1 MRASKYGRSI
11 PDHVPTATEQK
22 AEAKRN
28 APPSWSLTIGTLA
41 KWCAIVLAAA
51 AIIGAL

>member
-11 PDHVPTATEQK
+11 PDHVPTPTEQRV
-22 AEAKRN
+22 EAKRN
-28 APPSWSLTIGTLA
+28 APRSWSLTVGTLA
-41 KWCAIVLAAA
+41 KCAAIALVVA

>member
-1 MRASKYGRSI
+1 MRAKRYGRSI
-11 PDHVPTATEQK
+11 PDHVPTATEQR

-28 APPSWSLTIGTLA
+28 ALRSWSLTVSTLA
-41 KWCAIVLAAA
+41 KWCAIALAAA